1 MCYRK
6 LLLPLM
12 LSLFLPP
19 LTARGQAVNSKA
31 QAEIAP
37 FRIVLSDGSL
47 VEGLVSFVVHLD
59 TQYGRISLSS
69 GNLLSAKFG
78 GADQWAD
85 LRLKD
90 IRMRVKYN
98 PATSDFAITSSSGPL
113 NISFPQVA
121 LIESPDA
128 QLAAEPPPSPPPP
141 VMNTANQQQPPEA
154 PYGDYADMTQPQ
166 EPPTVPDYYN
176 PMTWPMYAAPQ
187 PDYDYPYG
195 YSYDWYPGFG
205 YITVFRD
212 HYGRVHRSPNGY
224 GRATFQSSFRGSANS
239 TFRSSAAP
247 TFRSGATTTFR
258 SAPARSFS
266 SGGMQFGNAG
276 ARSR

>member
-166 EPPTVPDYYN
+166 ELQRFPI
-176 PMTWPMYAAPQ
+176 
-187 PDYDYPYG
+187 
-195 YSYDWYPGFG
+195 
-205 YITVFRD
+205 ITTR
-212 HYGRVHRSPNGY
+212 
-224 GRATFQSSFRGSANS
+224 
-239 TFRSSAAP
+239 
-247 TFRSGATTTFR
+247 
-258 SAPARSFS
+258 
-266 SGGMQFGNAG
+266 
-276 ARSR
+276 